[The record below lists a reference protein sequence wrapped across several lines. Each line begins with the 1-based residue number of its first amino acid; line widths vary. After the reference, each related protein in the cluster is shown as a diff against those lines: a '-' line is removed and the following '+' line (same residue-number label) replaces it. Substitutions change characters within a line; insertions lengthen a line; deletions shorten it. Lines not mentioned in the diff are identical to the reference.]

1 MAPKKNWINDLDLIG
16 SIVMIAFLFF
26 GTFYK
31 GDGGFYSVKYNV
43 TGYKMLFNTDFIMGT
58 LLLLCP
64 AITLITNY
72 VTAMKKSEKLIKLV
86 MPILALI
93 LVFVLKSQLSSELDY
108 SGGSMGLGFSGIVYL
123 IAGLVS
129 LIAAVARFL
138 NQDLSQKIKGKK

>member
-1 MAPKKNWINDLDLIG
+1 
-16 SIVMIAFLFF
+16 
-26 GTFYK
+26 
-31 GDGGFYSVKYNV
+31 
-43 TGYKMLFNTDFIMGT
+43 MLFNTDFIMGT